1 MRKPV
6 QIAISDDMNFEAI
19 TDCVVLCDDG
29 SMWITNYSHIK
40 NKSAEWTRL
49 PDIPQDNPERDLQS
63 NAPHSLRFLR
73 TEYRWGLE
81 GHQSGWHLSVGDV
94 GALLDVVTAAQRV
107 VVRHDAGERPI
118 NVEELRLKLSVLEQ

>member
-6 QIAISDDMNFEAI
+6 QVAISDDMNFEAI

-49 PDIPQDNPERDLQS
+49 PDIPQQDEPKS
-63 NAPHSLRFLR
+63 KPVTSP
-73 TEYRWGLE
+73 
-81 GHQSGWHLSVGDV
+81 
-94 GALLDVVTAAQRV
+94 DVVAALRELAKAEGDY
-107 VVRHDAGERPI
+107 RNRYTSADYSGRITFLMFDKMRRAGDAAREVLKRIDGQ
-118 NVEELRLKLSVLEQ
+118 EEPR